1 MLSCFINFNRI
12 ALLANIITSIALAE
26 PSGSYIACPSAATS
40 FAFIDTPNT
49 EKLLLSLQQEEDPDE
64 EPGKTVPPN

>member
-1 MLSCFINFNRI
+1 MLSCFINLSRHYKLF
-12 ALLANIITSIALAE
+12 ASVANIIALIA
-26 PSGSYIACPSAATS
+26 IACPSEATT